1 MTRFDR
7 RDIMKKYIR
16 LFITMIMTMS
26 LLFGL
31 CAMFTA
37 CGDEETTAAESE
49 STMEAE
55 DQSAEKDTQ
64 GFDLPE
70 DVFDGLTIDDRI
82 EIIKENVE
90 TIKTI
95 QKDGITDENKDT
107 YKKAADKIKEVAP
120 ELGKVIDE
128 GKEDGNI
135 DTEKIDDTVKDLEK
149 QKEEME
155 NTTPADTSSDGSS
168 ERSPEELGTDDDGNV
183 TLPYG
188 GEPIEL
194 PTITFD

>member
-1 MTRFDR
+1 
-7 RDIMKKYIR
+7 MKKYIR

-49 STMEAE
+49 STLEAE
-55 DQSAEKDTQ
+55 GQATEKDTQ

-70 DVFDGLTIDDRI
+70 DVFDDLTIGDRI
-82 EIIKENVE
+82 DIIKENAE
-90 TIKTI
+90 TIKNI
-95 QKDGITDENKDT
+95 QKEGITEENKDT
-107 YKKAADKIKEVAP
+107 YKKAAEKIKEVAP
-120 ELGKVIDE
+120 ELGNVIDE
-128 GKEDGNI
+128 GKEDGTI
-135 DTEKIDDTVKDLEK
+135 DTEKIDETINDLEK

-155 NTTPADTSSDGSS
+155 NATSADEPSNGGAS
-168 ERSPEELGTDDDGNV
+168 ENSEELGTDSDGNV

>member
-1 MTRFDR
+1 
-7 RDIMKKYIR
+7 MKKYIR

-49 STMEAE
+49 STLEAE
-55 DQSAEKDTQ
+55 GQATEKDTQ

-70 DVFDGLTIDDRI
+70 DVFDDLTIGDRI
-82 EIIKENVE
+82 DIIKENAE
-90 TIKTI
+90 TIKNI
-95 QKDGITDENKDT
+95 QKEGITEENKDT
-107 YKKAADKIKEVAP
+107 YKKAAEKIKEVAP

-128 GKEDGNI
+128 GKEDGTI
-135 DTEKIDDTVKDLEK
+135 DTEKIDETINDLEK

-155 NTTPADTSSDGSS
+155 NATSADEPSNDGAS
-168 ERSPEELGTDDDGNV
+168 ENSEELGTDSDGNV